1 MIHVAH
7 SSCSHTGL
15 SDSEDK
21 YQSLR
26 TIRMDVRE
34 LAIGTAFLSQ
44 TIVGTL
50 GNFSLL
56 YHYVFLYF
64 MGCRFRPTDLILMHL
79 FVANSIVV
87 LSRGIPQTMVSFRW
101 KVFFNDIACKLF
113 AYTSKVG
120 RGVSLASTCLL
131 SIFQATTISPRNS
144 RWAELRGI
152 SPKYIGPSISMC
164 WILQMLVNII
174 FPVFVISKWSNTN
187 ITSRKDLGYC
197 SSVRHVKTVDSL
209 YAALLFVPD
218 VVCLAFVI
226 WASGS
231 MVFTLYRHKKQV
243 QHVHRNNISSR
254 SSPESRA
261 TKTILLLVSTF
272 AYFYTFSAI
281 FHCYLALAETP
292 SWWLE
297 NASALIHACF
307 PTVSPFVLMS
317 HVSSVSRLCFAWRR

>member
-34 LAIGTAFLSQ
+34 LAIGTAYLSQ

-56 YHYVFLYF
+56 YHYTILYF
-64 MGCRFRPTDLILMHL
+64 MGCRLRPTELILTHL
-79 FVANSIVV
+79 FVANSMVL
-87 LSRGIPQTMVSFRW
+87 LSRGIPQTMVSFGW
-101 KVFFNDIACKLF
+101 KGFFNDFACKLF
-113 AYTSKVG
+113 TYTSKVG

-131 SIFQATTISPRNS
+131 SIFQATTIRPRNS
-144 RWAELRGI
+144 RWAELKGKT
-152 SPKYIGPSISMC
+152 PKYIGPSIFMC
-164 WILQMLVNII
+164 WITQMLVNII
-174 FPVFVISKWSNTN
+174 FPMFVISKWNNTN
-187 ITSRKDLGYC
+187 ITSRKDFGYC
-197 SSVRHVKTVDSL
+197 TSVRHDKTRDSL

-218 VVCLAFVI
+218 VVCLGFMTL
-226 WASGS
+226 ASGS

-243 QHVHRNNISSR
+243 RHIHRNTVSSS

-272 AYFYTFSAI
+272 VYFYTFSAI
-281 FHCYLALAETP
+281 FHCYLALADKP
-292 SWWLE
+292 NWWLV
-297 NASALIHACF
+297 NTSALIHGCF
-307 PTVSPFVLMS
+307 PTVSPFLLTS
-317 HVSSVSRLCFAWRR
+317 RVSSVCRLCFAWRR